1 MPLSDLAKI
10 PATWSIMRPLCD
22 SWASGFARCLI
33 ILQRYLS
40 PADFL
45 PMHLYACLWLVRVK
59 QKASLFRDTV
69 STDLHIISSQQ
80 TPAYTVTQCTR
91 LLPCFRWYSYSYP
104 QKDGQAKLTWV
115 AGYTQRWF
123 ATFRRLPIQVLIQP
137 GVQELCWSRPMHT
150 QKLITEN
157 CMDYKNL
164 YILYVE
170 K

>member
-1 MPLSDLAKI
+1 
-10 PATWSIMRPLCD
+10 MRPLCD

-115 AGYTQRWF
+115 ATGWLYTEMVCHLQTVTHPSTNPAWRTGTLLVKTNAYAKTYYWKLYGLQKFVYTVRRKINDTWMKAGWF
-123 ATFRRLPIQVLIQP
+123 V
-137 GVQELCWSRPMHT
+137 
-150 QKLITEN
+150 
-157 CMDYKNL
+157 
-164 YILYVE
+164 
-170 K
+170 